1 MKFFGSTRTLF
12 GWGIRLG
19 VVVAGLFLTGCTP
32 EKPTVVAGP
41 TPKATGD
48 TTAPAVARVDF
59 GKAKGRWAR
68 TDGGYVLAINA
79 VDADG
84 RAEAAYFNP
93 NPIKVA
99 WCKISSEGAV
109 LKAKAELRD
118 VNYPGCRRRTAG
130 SGPIFR
136 RNNSKLTTWSLRA
149 NPPGSRRHGSPS
161 GA

>member
-19 VVVAGLFLTGCTP
+19 VAVAGLSLTGCTP
-32 EKPTVVAGP
+32 EKPTVVAEP
-41 TPKATGD
+41 TPKATGE

-99 WCKISSEGAV
+99 WCKISNEGAV

-118 VNYPGCRRRTAG
+118 VNYPGCLYTLSYVPATDRWVGTYFQAQQQQTYDVEFVRESAR
-130 SGPIFR
+130 
-136 RNNSKLTTWSLRA
+136 
-149 NPPGSRRHGSPS
+149 
-161 GA
+161 